1 MHSWWRLRER
11 GTVGLKKPCFLAG
24 FSMGLDRI
32 ASEETND
39 SKAGFYFIHTNL
51 RQTRMYGQEINKSQ
65 KKKKIKE
72 GKKIINELD

>member
-1 MHSWWRLRER
+1 
-11 GTVGLKKPCFLAG
+11 
-24 FSMGLDRI
+24 MGLDRI

-72 GKKIINELD
+72 GKKIINELDWTNTTGLSFISAETVSC